1 MLEKLVTPESLNDQG
16 EKNTPHKQVL
26 SEKQKTPTW
35 TIVLIVVLSGILLSL
50 IIWIITHKVDSIDL
64 GMTITPENWFSYL
77 VTLISILITLF
88 VGFQIFNSIEVRR
101 ELKDAEGKYEE
112 LKNDT
117 EQFKADFRGFQSK
130 LEKEVG
136 AFKLEI
142 LNKYNDTERELM
154 KELNE
159 NTQKV
164 DWYLK
169 DLKKEHWDRLNDLNE
184 SIGKSKKTQ
193 EDIKKEMNDILD
205 KWGTIKEKQDES
217 RLGISK
223 AFLVLAYEHKNNE
236 IGLNLLLS
244 SIEIHPGF
252 ENRESGLSQLL
263 DYMTKILNK
272 IDTFNDDMMRDKAKC
287 LRDIRLDNFKDKAD
301 IEKKIDKILYL
312 IDEKTHLSKDKEK
325 QKDS

>member
-1 MLEKLVTPESLNDQG
+1 M
-16 EKNTPHKQVL
+16 

-35 TIVLIVVLSGILLSL
+35 AIVLIAVLFGLLLSL
-50 IIWIITHKVDSIDL
+50 VIWIITHKVDSIDL

-112 LKNDT
+112 LKNDSD
-117 EQFKADFRGFQSK
+117 QFKADFRGFQSK
-130 LEKEVG
+130 LEKEMG
-136 AFKLEI
+136 AFKLEL
-142 LNKYNDTERELM
+142 LNKYNVTERELM

-193 EDIKKEMNDILD
+193 EDIKKEMDDILD
-205 KWGTIKEKQDES
+205 KWGTIQEKQEES
-217 RLGISK
+217 CMDISK
-223 AFLVLAYEHKNNE
+223 ALFALSHTYPDEE
-236 IGLNLLLS
+236 IKVYLLIS
-244 SIEIHPGF
+244 SVEIHPTI
-252 ENRESGLSQLL
+252 ENHESGLNVFL
-263 DYMTKILNK
+263 DQMLDHLDN
-272 IDTFNDDMMRDKAKC
+272 IDKLKQNPLVQEKARN
-287 LRDIRLDNFKDKAD
+287 LRNIHLDNFTDKEG
-301 IEKKIDKILYL
+301 IEKKINKILYL
-312 IDEKTHLSKDKEK
+312 IDEKTPLAEEEK

>member
-1 MLEKLVTPESLNDQG
+1 M
-16 EKNTPHKQVL
+16 

-35 TIVLIVVLSGILLSL
+35 AIVMIAVLSVLLLSFF
-50 IIWIITHKVDSIDL
+50 IWIITHKVDSIDL
-64 GMTITPENWFSYL
+64 GSKITVENWFSYL

-112 LKNDT
+112 LKKNT
-117 EQFKADFRGFQSK
+117 ELFITNSWDFLSK
-130 LEKEVG
+130 LEKEMG
-136 AFKLEI
+136 AFKLEL
-142 LNKYNDTERELM
+142 LNKYNDTERGLM

-169 DLKKEHWDRLNDLNE
+169 DIKKEYWDRLNDLNE
-184 SIGKSKKTQ
+184 SIEKSKKTQ
-193 EDIKKEMNDILD
+193 EDIKKEMDDILE
-205 KWGTIKEKQDES
+205 KWGIINEKQDES

-263 DYMTKILNK
+263 DFMTKILNK

-312 IDEKTHLSKDKEK
+312 IDEKTPLSKDKEK

>member
-1 MLEKLVTPESLNDQG
+1 MTKKLVTPASQNTQG
-16 EKNTPHKQVL
+16 EKDNPHKQVP

-35 TIVLIVVLSGILLSL
+35 AIVLIIVLSGILLSL

-64 GMTITPENWFSYL
+64 GMTISPENWFSFL
-77 VTLISILITLF
+77 VTLIGILITLF

-130 LEKEVG
+130 LEKEMG
-136 AFKLEI
+136 TFKLEF

-154 KELNE
+154 KELND

-193 EDIKKEMNDILD
+193 EDIKKEMDDILD
-205 KWGTIKEKQDES
+205 KWGTIQEKQNES
-217 RLGISK
+217 RLAISK
-223 AFLVLAYEHKNNE
+223 AFLVLAYTHQDNE

-252 ENRESGLSQLL
+252 ENRELVLSQLL
-263 DYMTKILNK
+263 DVMVKLINK
-272 IDTFNDDMMRDKAKC
+272 IDKFKNDTIQNKAKC
-287 LRDIRLDNFKDKAD
+287 LRDIHLDDFKDKEN
-301 IEKKIDKILYL
+301 IEKKINKILYL
-312 IDEKTHLSKDKEK
+312 IDEKTPLAEEER

>member
-1 MLEKLVTPESLNDQG
+1 MSEKLVTPESLNDQG

-154 KELNE
+154 RELND

-169 DLKKEHWDRLNDLNE
+169 DIKKDYWEKLNE
-184 SIGKSKKTQ
+184 ANRLIEESKETQ
-193 EDIKKEMNDILD
+193 DTIKKDMQDIVD
-205 KWGTIKEKQDES
+205 KWEIIKEKQDKS
-217 RLGISK
+217 RNAMCQ
-223 AFLVLAYEHKNNE
+223 AFLMFENQTDDNE
-236 IGLNLLLS
+236 LKSYMLLS
-244 SIEIHPGF
+244 SIDIYPEIEKG
-252 ENRESGLSQLL
+252 EKTLITILDKLL
-263 DYMTKILNK
+263 RNLNK
-272 IDTFNDDMMRDKAKC
+272 IEEFSSDLVFNSTGC
-287 LRDIRLDNFKDKAD
+287 LKNIHFDNIKNKEDIQRRIN
-301 IEKKIDKILYL
+301 KILYL
-312 IDEKTHLSKDKEK
+312 IDEKSPSVEGEGQTEVK
-325 QKDS
+325 

>member
-1 MLEKLVTPESLNDQG
+1 M
-16 EKNTPHKQVL
+16 

-35 TIVLIVVLSGILLSL
+35 AIVMIAVLSVLLLSFF
-50 IIWIITHKVDSIDL
+50 IWIITHKVDSIDL
-64 GMTITPENWFSYL
+64 GSKITVENWFSYL

-112 LKNDT
+112 LKNDS

-130 LEKEVG
+130 LEKEMG
-136 AFKLEI
+136 AFKLEL
-142 LNKYNDTERELM
+142 LNKYNVTERELM

-193 EDIKKEMNDILD
+193 EDIKKEMDDFLD
-205 KWGTIKEKQDES
+205 KWGTIQEKQEES
-217 RLGISK
+217 CMDISK
-223 AFLVLAYEHKNNE
+223 ALFALSHTYPDEE
-236 IGLNLLLS
+236 IKVYLLIS
-244 SIEIHPGF
+244 SVEIHPTI
-252 ENRESGLSQLL
+252 ENHESGLNVFL
-263 DYMTKILNK
+263 DQMLDHLDN
-272 IDTFNDDMMRDKAKC
+272 IDKLKHNPLVQEKARN
-287 LRDIRLDNFKDKAD
+287 LRNIHLDNFTDKEG
-301 IEKKIDKILYL
+301 IEKKINKILYL
-312 IDEKTHLSKDKEK
+312 IDEKTPLAEEEK
-325 QKDS
+325 KKDS

>member
-1 MLEKLVTPESLNDQG
+1 MTKKLVTPASQNAQG
-16 EKNTPHKQVL
+16 EKDNPHKQVP

-154 KELNE
+154 KELND

-169 DLKKEHWDRLNDLNE
+169 DIKKDYWEKLNE
-184 SIGKSKKTQ
+184 ANRLIEESKETQ
-193 EDIKKEMNDILD
+193 DTIKKDMQDIVD
-205 KWGTIKEKQDES
+205 KWEIIKEKQDKS
-217 RLGISK
+217 RNAMCQ
-223 AFLVLAYEHKNNE
+223 AFLMFENQTDDNE
-236 IGLNLLLS
+236 LKSYMLLS
-244 SIEIHPGF
+244 SIDIYPEIEKG
-252 ENRESGLSQLL
+252 EKTLITILDKLL
-263 DYMTKILNK
+263 RNLNK
-272 IDTFNDDMMRDKAKC
+272 IDEFSSNLVFNSTGC
-287 LRDIRLDNFKDKAD
+287 LKNIHFDNIKNKEDVQRR
-301 IEKKIDKILYL
+301 INKIIYL
-312 IDEKTHLSKDKEK
+312 IDEKSPSVEGEGQTEVK
-325 QKDS
+325 